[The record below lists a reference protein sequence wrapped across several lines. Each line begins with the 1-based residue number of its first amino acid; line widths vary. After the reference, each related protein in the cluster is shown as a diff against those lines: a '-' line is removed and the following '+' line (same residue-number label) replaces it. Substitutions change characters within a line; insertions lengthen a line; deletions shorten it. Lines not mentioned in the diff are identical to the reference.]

1 MSWQARM
8 RTLPQNYF
16 APHGNAPC
24 PARTRRG
31 GRVPTECQPVR
42 SPPCTMY
49 GSTSSIARSRSGTIG
64 EGHGQAAMAGRPEDL
79 EILDE
84 AQTPVQLNGER
95 STAGR
100 CRRSTG
106 VGRMGPTDST
116 MIVPFVLPCVVVP
129 WSSIDTVP
137 LWPTKLQVQWWK
149 SSKGTI
155 GPIGRWTRGA
165 ALWS

>member
-1 MSWQARM
+1 
-8 RTLPQNYF
+8 
-16 APHGNAPC
+16 
-24 PARTRRG
+24 
-31 GRVPTECQPVR
+31 
-42 SPPCTMY
+42 
-49 GSTSSIARSRSGTIG
+49 
-64 EGHGQAAMAGRPEDL
+64 MAGRPEDL

-100 CRRSTG
+100 CRRSAG